1 MRILIILALL
11 NGLLFS
17 VEGIVIFND
26 GTTIDGDISNVDKST
41 VYIIPDGLTFPE
53 EIRMENVDSLK
64 LNDGKLLV
72 ANGTVILY
80 YSNGSFIE
88 PGANTDKKTPGFEDY
103 DVEYVII
110 PNWSL
115 NLYTGYPLI
124 KGNTFSFYDQLSPVF
139 GLSIGSPYGL
149 FFGDFFMNVISEV
162 VYYKFRDSNKGED
175 AEGDFEGLGL
185 QIGVSPG
192 LFIGDATVS
201 LTACTGLYHAGP
213 GIIAGGSVDI
223 PIGSIIL
230 KKYGNLNFIKNN
242 SELIESIELRLTSR
256 ANAVN
261 KEEDGWTGWI
271 GGGFSLGYEF

>member
-80 YSNGSFIE
+80 YSNGNFIE

-103 DVEYVII
+103 DVEYVVI

-115 NLYTGYPLI
+115 NIYTGYPLI
-124 KGNTFSFYDQLSPVF
+124 KGNTFSFYDDLKPVI

-149 FFGDFFMNVISEV
+149 FFGDFFMNLISEI

-175 AEGDFEGLGL
+175 AEGDFEGLGF

-192 LFIGDATVS
+192 FFIGDATVS
-201 LTACTGLYHAGP
+201 LTACTGIYHAGP

-223 PIGSIIL
+223 PIGSIII
-230 KKYGNLNFIKNN
+230 KKYGNINVIKNN